1 MSKQDQFNSNNTE
14 FVTQSIRPQGEFNI
28 LHGSTS
34 LLPNE
39 LQTAQ
44 GSNGIDT
51 PAGATFTSLSEPV
64 NPHGVLV
71 RNREALSGDA
81 PAYDVDGGLIQGQYG
96 VLNQQAAV
104 KESRVGST
112 VFGVDVNGVPGVDAP
127 DVTIARQNIS
137 LPTNQN
143 LIADNLIPN
152 VGSRFFR

>member
-28 LHGSTS
+28 LHGSTG

-51 PAGATFTSLSEPV
+51 PAGATAASLSEPV

-71 RNREALSGDA
+71 RNSEQLAGDA
-81 PAYDVDGGLIQGQYG
+81 PAYDADGGLIQGQYG

-104 KESRVGST
+104 KESRAGST
-112 VFGVDVNGVPGVDAP
+112 VFGVDVNGVPGVNDNV
-127 DVTIARQNIS
+127 DIARQDIS
-137 LPTNQN
+137 ARSNQS
-143 LIADNLIPN
+143 LVADNLIPN